1 MGKWDEEKI
10 IDRIKQLNKKLK
22 RKPQKRDDG
31 GLYIA
36 TRNFFGTWNNAMEK
50 AGYKVKIMQKPIIPD
65 KLTPELSYFIG
76 LLITD
81 GHLVEDLKK
90 KHYVLL
96 LFTSYEDELKLILKL
111 IGDLFSYK
119 AYVRKKKDGWNKRF
133 SYQIYINSKDLLY
146 YFKDEI
152 GLPTGAKS
160 KIVRVPKIM
169 FNTNKDNLIN
179 FVRGV
184 MDGDGNISLKKPVNI
199 SSGNYY
205 FLEDLKRLFLKLNL
219 GTSEIYKDVTAY
231 ILRLYQ
237 KDNLEIYNLFYK
249 EANLCY
255 SRKRDILKINTFKND
270 YKL

>member
-160 KIVRVPKIM
+160 KIVRVP
-169 FNTNKDNLIN
+169 
-179 FVRGV
+179 
-184 MDGDGNISLKKPVNI
+184 NIAAITLGI
-199 SSGNYY
+199 
-205 FLEDLKRLFLKLNL
+205 KRK
-219 GTSEIYKDVTAY
+219 
-231 ILRLYQ
+231 
-237 KDNLEIYNLFYK
+237 
-249 EANLCY
+249 
-255 SRKRDILKINTFKND
+255 
-270 YKL
+270 